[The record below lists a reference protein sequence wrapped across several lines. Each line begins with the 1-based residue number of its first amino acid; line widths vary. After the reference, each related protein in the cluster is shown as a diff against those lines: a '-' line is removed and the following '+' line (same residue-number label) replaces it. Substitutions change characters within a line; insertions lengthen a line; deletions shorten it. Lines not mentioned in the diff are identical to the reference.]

1 MEQWEWFIWGKPLG
15 WYWNVRELR
24 LLKKEDK
31 ELFDWMIEH
40 FTERY
45 KKLSDE
51 GTEKEDFMEKVEDI
65 FIDFFHGP
73 QFWDEDDQ
81 ATEPFWRGG
90 GWREDWTWHWIE
102 IYRERNKNSA
112 IVPYKTYSY
121 FDRDPRA
128 IQWHRDRI
136 KHRDSLLSEEDKKL
150 VEKNRQK
157 LAEIFSQ
164 FLPELLKKLDK
175 NLR

>member
-1 MEQWEWFIWGKPLG
+1 M
-15 WYWNVRELR
+15 N
-24 LLKKEDK
+24 DK
-31 ELFDWMIEH
+31 
-40 FTERY
+40 R
-45 KKLSDE
+45 K
-51 GTEKEDFMEKVEDI
+51 
-65 FIDFFHGP
+65 
-73 QFWDEDDQ
+73 
-81 ATEPFWRGG
+81 
-90 GWREDWTWHWIE
+90 
-102 IYRERNKNSA
+102 SA

-164 FLPELLKKLDK
+164 FLPELLVKLDR